1 MRSLTC
7 GEEFRFNGAVS
18 LQRGEGWVA
27 PWRVPFDRARLYFPE
42 GGIGRAGMPS
52 GVALVLTTDTD
63 HVELDYLCSRCP
75 DNIVE
80 LAEDIEQLESIDVV
94 VDGVRRGRRAL
105 SASRSTETLRLDLGG
120 AEGGARRDDG
130 ARPVR
135 RVELWLPLYAQF
147 RMIDL
152 RIDEGATASVPAP
165 NPNRWVHYGGSLSQG
180 MGADSPLTNYVQS
193 SRWRDDLD
201 LVSLARGKG
210 THLEPVFAD
219 LVAELRPRYLTMA
232 VGGMVYL
239 TGSLN
244 PYTYLTNMLG
254 FVKRVVDTVPD
265 CEVVVLLA
273 PASPRFRDRK
283 GPGGLTATEWATVH
297 DAAVAAVMEWGD
309 GRVHPVRQWTDVDE
323 SDFLADGIH
332 LTSDAHRRYG
342 AYLAERI
349 RARLG

>member
-1 MRSLTC
+1 MKSLTC
-7 GEEFRFNGAVS
+7 GEGFRFNGAVS
-18 LQRGEGWVA
+18 LQRGENWVA

-52 GVALVLTTDTD
+52 GVAIVLRTDAE
-63 HVELDYLCSRCP
+63 HIELDYLCARCP

-80 LAEDIEQLESIDVV
+80 LAEDIEQLESVDVV
-94 VDGVRRGRRAL
+94 VDGRRLGRHAL
-105 SASRSTETLRLDLGG
+105 SPSRGTRTLRLDLGG
-120 AEGGARRDDG
+120 PGDGSGAGGGARQ
-130 ARPVR
+130 
-135 RVELWLPLYAQF
+135 VELWLPLYAQF
-147 RMIDL
+147 RLVSL
-152 RIDEGATASVPAP
+152 RIDEGATASLPAP
-165 NPNRWVHYGGSLSQG
+165 NPKRWVHYGGSLSQG
-180 MGADSPLTNYVQS
+180 MGADSPLTTYVQS

-254 FVKRVVDTVPD
+254 FVKRVIDAVPG
-265 CEVVVLLA
+265 CEVVVFLA

-283 GPGGLTATEWATVH
+283 GPGGLTAAEWATVH
-297 DAAVAAVMEWGD
+297 DATVESVVEWGED
-309 GRVHPVRQWTDVDE
+309 RVHAVRQWSDLDA

-342 AYLAERI
+342 AYLAEQI
-349 RARLG
+349 RARVG

>member
-1 MRSLTC
+1 MKSLTC
-7 GEEFRFNGAVS
+7 GEGFRFNGAVS
-18 LQRGEGWVA
+18 LQRGENWVA
-27 PWRVPFDRARLYFPE
+27 PWRVPFERARLYFPE

-52 GVALVLTTDTD
+52 GVALVLMTDSEYI
-63 HVELDYLCSRCP
+63 ELDYLCSRCP

-80 LAEDIEQLESIDVV
+80 LAEDIEQLESVDVV
-94 VDGVRRGRRAL
+94 VDGRRLGRRAL
-105 SASRSTETLRLDLGG
+105 STSRGTETLRLGLGD
-120 AEGGARRDDG
+120 AGGR
-130 ARPVR
+130 ARP
-135 RVELWLPLYAQF
+135 VELWLPLYAQF
-147 RMIDL
+147 RLTGL

-165 NPNRWVHYGGSLSQG
+165 NPKRWVHYGGSLSQG

-219 LVAELRPRYLTMA
+219 LITELRPRYLTMA
-232 VGGMVYL
+232 VGGMIYL

-254 FVKRVVDTVPD
+254 FVKRVVDAVPD
-265 CEVVVLLA
+265 CEVVVILA
-273 PASPRFRDRK
+273 PASPKFRDRK

-297 DAAVAAVMEWGD
+297 DAVMASVMEWGD
-309 GRVHPVRQWTDVDE
+309 GRVHPVRQWSDVDA

-332 LTSDAHRRYG
+332 LASDAHRRYG
-342 AYLAERI
+342 AYLSEQI
-349 RARLG
+349 RTRLG